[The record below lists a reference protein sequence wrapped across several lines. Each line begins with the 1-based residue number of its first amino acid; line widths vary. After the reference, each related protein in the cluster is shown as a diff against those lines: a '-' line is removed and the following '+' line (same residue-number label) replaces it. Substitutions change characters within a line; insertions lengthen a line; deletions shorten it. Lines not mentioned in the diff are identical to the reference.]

1 MSKQTLAQAFSSAL
15 GISQE
20 EVVDTLAYRAA
31 PQWDSVA
38 HMKLV
43 FEIEKAFDIMLDTDD
58 VLGMS
63 SFAEARRILVKYGV
77 DFGE

>member
-1 MSKQTLAQAFSSAL
+1 MSKKHLVQAFSSAL
-15 GISQE
+15 GIPESE
-20 EVVDTLAYRAA
+20 IVDELAYRGV

-63 SFAEARRILVKYGV
+63 SFAEAKRIVVKYGV
-77 DFGE
+77 ALGD